1 MFDIQEQ
8 LKKLP
13 GEPGVYL
20 MKDENDK
27 IIYVGKAISLK
38 NRVRQYFQSSKNH
51 SSKVKSMVKNIK
63 SFEYIITDSELE
75 ALILECNLIKKYRPK
90 YNVLLRDDKTYPY
103 IKVTVNEDYP
113 RVLKVR
119 RVLKDKAKYFGP
131 YTNVEAVNDTLD
143 VIRNIYPIRTCNI
156 DIDRAIK
163 NKMRPCLNYHIKRCI
178 GPCTGHISK
187 VEYDKMI
194 EEILLFLSGKEE
206 KLIEILKE
214 KMNKCS
220 MEFNFEE
227 AAIYRDKILNLQE
240 MMQKQKIDVS
250 TDNVNQ
256 DIIAMAYNDEEACV
270 QSFFIRH
277 GKVVGREHFI
287 LEGTKDSSKEVI
299 LSSFVKQFYMKAE
312 YIPKEIIIESEIED
326 QVVLEEWLS
335 NIKGQKVFIRI
346 PQKGDKKSLIAMV
359 KKNAME
365 YLEKFSSL
373 NKRKYE
379 KSEGALIELAEVI
392 GLEEAPRR
400 IESYDISNIQGV
412 DSIGAMVVFTNGLK
426 DKKEYRRY
434 KIKTV
439 EGPNDY
445 DSMAEILER
454 RLQKGDFPDLILLDG
469 GKGQVSAVQKVFDK
483 YNIDI
488 PLWGMYKDDR
498 HRTKGLICA
507 TKEIELDRTSNL
519 YRFVASIQEEVH
531 NYAIS
536 YHRSLRNKSL
546 TKSTLDDIPGVG
558 EKRKKA
564 LLSHFKNIEEIKN
577 ASIEELSEIDGLNK
591 RVAQN
596 IYDYFRKGE

>member
-1 MFDIQEQ
+1 VFDIKEQ

-287 LEGTKDSSKEVI
+287 LEGTKDSSKEAI

>member
-13 GEPGVYL
+13 AEPGVYL
-20 MKDENDK
+20 MKDEHDK

-63 SFEYIITDSELE
+63 FFIITDSELE

-103 IKVTVNEDYP
+103 IKVTVNEDFP
-113 RVLKVR
+113 RILKVR
-119 RVLKDKAKYFGP
+119 RVLRDKAKYFGP
-131 YTNVEAVNDTLD
+131 YTNVEAVNDTLE
-143 VIRNIYPIRTCNI
+143 VIRNIYPIRTCNV
-156 DIDRAIK
+156 DIERAIK
-163 NKMRPCLNYHIKRCI
+163 NNIRPCLNLHIKRCV
-178 GPCTGHISK
+178 GPCTGNVSK
-187 VEYDKMI
+187 EEYNKMI
-194 EEILLFLSGKEE
+194 EEIILFLSGKEE

-227 AAIYRDKILNLQE
+227 AAIYRDKIINLQE

-250 TDNVNQ
+250 TDDVNQ

-277 GKVVGREHFI
+277 GKIVGREHFI
-287 LEGTKDSSKEVI
+287 LEGTKDSSKESI
-299 LSSFVKQFYMKAE
+299 LGSFVKQFYMKAE

-335 NIKGQKVFIRI
+335 NIKGQKVSIRV
-346 PQKGDKKSLIAMV
+346 PQKGDKKSLISMV

-365 YLEKFSSL
+365 YLEKFSNL

-379 KSEGALIELAEVI
+379 RSEGALIELAEVL
-392 GLEEAPRR
+392 GLEEPPRR

-412 DSIGAMVVFTNGLK
+412 DSIGVMVVFTNGLK

-445 DSMAEILER
+445 DSMAEILDR
-454 RLQKGDFPDLILLDG
+454 RLQKGDFADLILLDG

-483 YNIDI
+483 YGIDI
-488 PLWGMYKDDR
+488 PLWGMYKDDK

-507 TKEIELDRTSNL
+507 TKEIELDKTSNL

-531 NYAIS
+531 NYAIT

-546 TKSTLDDIPGVG
+546 TKSSLDEIPGVG

-564 LLSHFKNIEEIKN
+564 LLSHFKNIEDIKK
-577 ASIEELSEIDGLNK
+577 ASVEELSMVEGLNK
-591 RVAQN
+591 SVAEN

>member
-163 NKMRPCLNYHIKRCI
+163 NKMRLCLNYHIRRCV
-178 GPCTGHISK
+178 GPCTGHVSK
-187 VEYDKMI
+187 VEYNKMI

-287 LEGTKDSSKEVI
+287 LEGTKDSSKEAI

>member
-163 NKMRPCLNYHIKRCI
+163 NKMRPCLNYHIKRCV
-178 GPCTGHISK
+178 GPCTGHVSK
-187 VEYDKMI
+187 VEYNKMI

-287 LEGTKDSSKEVI
+287 LEGTKDSSKEAI

-392 GLEEAPRR
+392 GLGEAPRR

>member
-1 MFDIQEQ
+1 MFDIKEQ

-163 NKMRPCLNYHIKRCI
+163 NKMRPCLNYHIRRCV

-187 VEYDKMI
+187 AEYNKMI

>member
-163 NKMRPCLNYHIKRCI
+163 NKMRPCLNYHIRRCV

-187 VEYDKMI
+187 AEYNKMI